1 MEAQDKLSN
10 SKLVST
16 MDVDKIFNPT
26 SITPNNQ
33 KGDIERVQAS
43 VQAASNNTTLS
54 SPDNIKKKTVILL
67 NTDESISC
75 TTNSLPRSK
84 TSKPNRVLTMN
95 MSDTQGLSPAAS
107 SHSPVPRAKN
117 DSLQKPRQAPCKSAK
132 DSSMRA
138 ASSGKIQSSA
148 YATQRTYQQ

>member
-67 NTDESISC
+67 NTDEPISC

-84 TSKPNRVLTMN
+84 TSKPNRVLTMIIIHSKYFPV
-95 MSDTQGLSPAAS
+95 SDWL
-107 SHSPVPRAKN
+107 
-117 DSLQKPRQAPCKSAK
+117 KPHA
-132 DSSMRA
+132 
-138 ASSGKIQSSA
+138 
-148 YATQRTYQQ
+148 

>member
-1 MEAQDKLSN
+1 
-10 SKLVST
+10 
-16 MDVDKIFNPT
+16 MDVDKISNPT
-26 SITPNNQ
+26 SITTNNQ
-33 KGDIERVQAS
+33 KEDIER

-54 SPDNIKKKTVILL
+54 SSDNIKKKTVILL
-67 NTDESISC
+67 NTDEPISC

-95 MSDTQGLSPAAS
+95 MSDRQGLSPAAS
-107 SHSPVPRAKN
+107 SHSSVPRAKK
-117 DSLQKPRQAPCKSAK
+117 DSFQKQAPCKSAK

-138 ASSGKIQSSA
+138 ASSGKIQSTA